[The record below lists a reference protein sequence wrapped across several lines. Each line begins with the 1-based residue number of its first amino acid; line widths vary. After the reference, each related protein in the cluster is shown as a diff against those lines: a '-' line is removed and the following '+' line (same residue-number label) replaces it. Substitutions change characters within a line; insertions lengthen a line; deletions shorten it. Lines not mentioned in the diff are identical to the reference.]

1 MRFLRLPM
9 MTFSPRRSPFASD
22 PLSDEL
28 RTTEREGATA
38 PSAGRLRRSRTPR
51 RRREEAMKT
60 HHILPVLFLVGV
72 FGVAVAA
79 GQELLQEA
87 IPNWPAPATW
97 SPHRASRGASAM
109 SAITSPLPF
118 IGVTPCRI
126 VDTRNA
132 VGPFG
137 GPAFSSGQTRSF
149 TIPAGPCSGIP
160 IAGAYSLNFTV
171 VNMIGFG
178 FLTAWPAGTVQPL
191 VSTLDYVPA
200 EGALANAAI
209 VPTGPGGAISVFVS
223 VGTDVIIDINGY
235 YDGSGSLQL
244 SLSRRA
250 ALDQFWTSQ
259 NAAAV
264 GLTTVGATP
273 LLLKSDGADI
283 WVANFLGGGTVSRVR
298 ASDGKSLESWTG
310 ALNAFGVVVAMGR
323 VIVTGSRSP
332 GNLYLIDPS
341 QVAGAVTTVASN
353 LGNGP
358 HSITFDGAR
367 VWTANAS
374 GSVSIITPGATIPWT
389 VTTVTAG
396 FSSPNGAL
404 YDGANVWV
412 TDIDTGT
419 LLRLDSSGVIITTVT
434 VGVQPQFPVFDGTNI
449 WVPNNISNSISVV
462 RASDGAVVQTLTGNG
477 LNGPVQAAFDGQRV
491 LVTNNNG
498 ATATVSLWRAA
509 DLAPLGS
516 FTVSP
521 GNVPFGACSDGVNF
535 WITQPSAGKLV
546 RF

>member
-1 MRFLRLPM
+1 
-9 MTFSPRRSPFASD
+9 
-22 PLSDEL
+22 
-28 RTTEREGATA
+28 
-38 PSAGRLRRSRTPR
+38 
-51 RRREEAMKT
+51 MKT

-273 LLLKSDGADI
+273 LLLKS
-283 WVANFLGGGTVSRVR
+283 
-298 ASDGKSLESWTG
+298 
-310 ALNAFGVVVAMGR
+310 
-323 VIVTGSRSP
+323 
-332 GNLYLIDPS
+332 
-341 QVAGAVTTVASN
+341 
-353 LGNGP
+353 
-358 HSITFDGAR
+358 
-367 VWTANAS
+367 
-374 GSVSIITPGATIPWT
+374 
-389 VTTVTAG
+389 
-396 FSSPNGAL
+396 
-404 YDGANVWV
+404 
-412 TDIDTGT
+412 
-419 LLRLDSSGVIITTVT
+419 
-434 VGVQPQFPVFDGTNI
+434 
-449 WVPNNISNSISVV
+449 
-462 RASDGAVVQTLTGNG
+462 
-477 LNGPVQAAFDGQRV
+477 
-491 LVTNNNG
+491 
-498 ATATVSLWRAA
+498 
-509 DLAPLGS
+509 
-516 FTVSP
+516 
-521 GNVPFGACSDGVNF
+521 
-535 WITQPSAGKLV
+535 
-546 RF
+546 